1 MSKNQSPAKPEKK
14 APRLRRLLL
23 IGGPA
28 VAIVVALVF
37 WVFGGRYVG
46 TEDAFIKAHLV
57 QVAPQVSG
65 PIQSIAVQENQPVTK
80 GQLLLVIDPHSYQ
93 LALDRARAQLRKTR
107 SNIETLKATY
117 QEKQAQLALAEENV
131 KYAQRQY
138 QRQVTLSHRHLTS
151 QSQLDAASHAL
162 NTARQQKQA
171 LVFDLASLRASL
183 DGNPNLPVEQQADYK
198 AALAQVQQAGLNLSH
213 TQLKAPFDGVAAN
226 VPDDGAY
233 ASEGT
238 PVISVVADHQPWIEA
253 NFKETDLTWIRP
265 GQPVT
270 ITVDSYPGKTW
281 QGHVKSIAQATGAEF
296 SVLPPQNASGNWVKV
311 VQRIPVR
318 IAINPANSDDN
329 LRAGMSVNVSIDT
342 GYHNKGGIAGPVVS
356 WLRNVFAGPQE
367 TPQVSL
373 R

>member
-1 MSKNQSPAKPEKK
+1 MSKKQSPAQPDKK
-14 APRLRRLLL
+14 NPRLRRILL

-28 VAIVVALVF
+28 IAAVIALAF

-65 PIQSIAVQENQPVTK
+65 PIQRIAVQENQPVSK

-93 LALDRARAQLRKTR
+93 LALDRAQAQLRKTR

-131 KYAQRQY
+131 KYARREY
-138 QRQVTLSHRHLTS
+138 QRQMTLSHRHLTS

-162 NTARQQKQA
+162 NTAKQQKQA

-183 DGNPNLPVEQQADYK
+183 GGNPDLPVEQQADYK
-198 AALAQVQQAGLNLSH
+198 AARAQVQQARLDLTH
-213 TQLKAPFDGVAAN
+213 TEVRAPFDGVASN

-238 PVISVVADHQPWIEA
+238 PVVSVVANHQPWIEA

-265 GQPVT
+265 GQSVA
-270 ITVDSYPGKTW
+270 IKVDSYPGKTW
-281 QGHVKSIAQATGAEF
+281 HGYVKSIAQATGAEF

-311 VQRIPVR
+311 VQRLPVR
-318 IAINPANSDDN
+318 ITIDPGNNN
-329 LRAGMSVNVSIDT
+329 EKLRAGMSVSVDIDT
-342 GYHNKGGIAGPVVS
+342 GYHNKGGIAGPLVS
-356 WLRNVFAGPQE
+356 WLRSAFAGPRTE
-367 TPQVSL
+367 PQVS
-373 R
+373 RR